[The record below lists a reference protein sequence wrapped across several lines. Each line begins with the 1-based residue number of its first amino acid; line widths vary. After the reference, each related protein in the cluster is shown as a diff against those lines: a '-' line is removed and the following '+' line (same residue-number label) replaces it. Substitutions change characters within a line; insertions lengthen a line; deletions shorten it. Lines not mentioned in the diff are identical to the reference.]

1 MSTSA
6 DRTYEEQNDASLNKL
21 FDKVKALRGVT
32 TDIYND
38 AESQTQGL
46 LGDASEGFDNFAARL
61 SNTSSRFTRQVVN
74 GGRGSR
80 MILYIVGGFVGILV
94 LYRILF

>member
-1 MSTSA
+1 MRSIQL
-6 DRTYEEQNDASLNKL
+6 TYKTNTHHLQ
-21 FDKVKALRGVT
+21 RGVT

-80 MILYIVGGFVGILV
+80 MILYIVGGFVGLLV